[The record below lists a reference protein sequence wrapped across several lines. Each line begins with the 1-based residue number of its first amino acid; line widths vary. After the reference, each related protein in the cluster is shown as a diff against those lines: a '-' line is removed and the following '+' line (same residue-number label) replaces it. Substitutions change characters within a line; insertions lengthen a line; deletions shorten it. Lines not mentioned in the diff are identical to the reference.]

1 MCNALPG
8 ILKTLNSY
16 RRHGGHVQA
25 ALRVCRSCYR
35 LTNLHTVRHLSLGHD
50 RVAHLLLSDG
60 LEALEAVRDTE
71 RGLRSVK

>member
-1 MCNALPG
+1 MCHVLPG

-25 ALRVCRSCYR
+25 ALRVYR
-35 LTNLHTVRHLSLGHD
+35 LTSLHTVRHLSLGHD
-50 RVAHLLLSDG
+50 RVAHLLLRDE